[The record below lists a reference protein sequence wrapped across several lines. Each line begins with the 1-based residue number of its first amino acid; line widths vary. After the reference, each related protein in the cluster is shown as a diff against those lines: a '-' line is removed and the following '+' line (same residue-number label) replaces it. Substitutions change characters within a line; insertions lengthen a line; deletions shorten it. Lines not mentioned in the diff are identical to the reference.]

1 MKRGFLIL
9 MVSLLTTAAMAQV
22 NKVPADTRLYLQT
35 LENGNKQ
42 VRARSGNGNV
52 KQKEAKLFV
61 SCAPDADT
69 KAIETQIK
77 SLGARPH
84 FRMNGGQLFIE
95 GADDGTP
102 MRIYTTDGRLVAST
116 TLTGGC
122 VSLPAASPAGVYAV
136 QVGTLGSTLI
146 RK

>member
-42 VRARSGNGNV
+42 VRARSG
-52 KQKEAKLFV
+52 
-61 SCAPDADT
+61 
-69 KAIETQIK
+69 
-77 SLGARPH
+77 
-84 FRMNGGQLFIE
+84 E